1 LLLKGAN
8 TLIIDQSKKVSVII
22 PNYNYAIF
30 VGFAIESVL
39 AQTYGNYEII
49 VVNNG
54 STDNSLPVLS
64 KYIDRIV
71 LVDQSNLGQSGARNS
86 GILHSNG
93 DLIAFLDADDFWEP
107 TKLEKQVKLLST
119 DSQLVYCGL
128 QQFENRTSAKTTI
141 QIPQHRGDCRDL
153 FWRQPGVGIVLGGES
168 TVIITRELLGKVGKF
183 DTRLNVSSGW
193 DFYRRC
199 ASFTKFDYV
208 PEILVNYRI
217 HDNNMSKSASMN
229 VQDIRKS
236 FLIMSESLENSIKVG
251 GLLFS
256 FLKLELTFLK
266 TFLCNRNWKYF
277 LSSMLKLP
285 LHFSQIIALRLGRYF
300 S

>member
-1 LLLKGAN
+1 M
-8 TLIIDQSKKVSVII
+8 IIDQSKKVSVII
-22 PNYNYAIF
+22 PNYNYAVF

-54 STDNSLPVLS
+54 STDNSLLILS

-107 TKLEKQVKLLST
+107 TKLEKQVKLLSN

-128 QQFENRTSAKTTI
+128 QHFENRTSLKTTI
-141 QIPQHRGDCRDL
+141 QFPQHRGDCRDL
-153 FWRQPGVGIVLGGES
+153 FQRQPGVGIVLGGES
-168 TVIITRELLGKVGKF
+168 TVMITRELLNKVGKF
-183 DTRLNVSSGW
+183 DHRLNISSGW

-199 ASFTKFDYV
+199 ANFTNFDYV
-208 PEILVNYRI
+208 PEVLVNYRI
-217 HDNNMSKSASMN
+217 HENNMSKSASMN

-236 FLIMSESLENSIKVG
+236 FLIMSESLENSIKVRE
-251 GLLFS
+251 LMFR
-256 FLKLELTFLK
+256 FFKLELTFLK
-266 TFLCNRNWKYF
+266 TYLRDRNWKSF
-277 LSSMLKLP
+277 LSCMLKLP
-285 LHFSQIIALRLGRYF
+285 LHFSHIISLRLGRYF